1 MCDLVKWKRK
11 MLSSTPLNPS
21 KFEEKTWSTQAYL
34 CGIDE
39 VGRGCLAGPVVTSA
53 VILKPFKTHPL
64 LKDSKILTENKR
76 NEAAA
81 WIYDNSWYSFGIID
95 AHLVDKL
102 NIYKATQL
110 AMKKA
115 LYGLFSNPTA
125 PRPELILIDAMPLS
139 LAGDLG
145 SIKIDSFTKGESKS
159 ISIAA
164 SSILAKVKRD
174 ELMKRMDTFFPGY
187 DLSSNKGYGSKTHQ
201 AGILLHQPSII
212 HRTTFLTKLKKE
224 EQNGDK
230 GRQASLF

>member
-1 MCDLVKWKRK
+1 
-11 MLSSTPLNPS
+11 MLSPNLLNPS
-21 KFEEKTWSTQAYL
+21 YFEEKTWSNQAYL

-53 VILKPFKTHPL
+53 VILFPFKTHSL

-76 NEAAA
+76 NEAAT
-81 WIYDNSWYSFGIID
+81 WIYKHSWHSFGIID

-115 LYGLFSNPTA
+115 LYGLFSNPSV
-125 PRPELILIDAMPLS
+125 PRPQLILIDAMPLS
-139 LAGDLG
+139 LAGDLS
-145 SIKIDSFTKGESKS
+145 SIKIESFTKGESKS

-164 SSILAKVKRD
+164 ASILAKVKRD
-174 ELMKRMDTFFPGY
+174 ELMKRMDSFFPGY

-201 AGILLHQPSII
+201 AGIYTHQPSVI
-212 HRTTFLTKLKKE
+212 HRTTFLTKLKRREK
-224 EQNGDK
+224 D
-230 GRQASLF
+230 